1 MGVRRINLTKIY
13 TKRMLKNIFGKRNM
27 VTLLI
32 LLLVLVVISLT
43 ISFAPLTPTT
53 RSSLI
58 RLARTYFNL
67 PVNDYSIAL
76 AFFAIEL
83 PPFIALF
90 ASVIVAL
97 IPQKTILYER
107 TSGNMEILL
116 SNYGNVRSIALA
128 LMLASIISSM
138 VIYSIFTA
146 VGLLTIFVYQV
157 IYGAYFEFPRIFYI
171 FMFLLTPLLILLSV
185 SISLLLTVMFPVFSS
200 IETYTLSSNPVQIVS
215 YVPSLLV
222 VFLITLLP
230 LSPEDIVKILVLPVI
245 VVLLLTLI
253 LARRC
258 MKRDMLVR
266 K

>member
-1 MGVRRINLTKIY
+1 MRRINLTKIY
-13 TKRMLKNIFGKRNM
+13 TKRMLKNIFRKRNM
-27 VTLLI
+27 ATLII

-43 ISFAPLTPTT
+43 ISFAPLTPAT

-67 PVNDYSIAL
+67 PVNDYSIAF

-90 ASVIVAL
+90 ASVMVAT

-128 LMLASIISSM
+128 LMLASIVSSL
-138 VIYSIFTA
+138 VIYLIFTG
-146 VGLLTIFVYQV
+146 VGLATIFLYQV
-157 IYGAYFEFPRIFYI
+157 VYHTYFEFPRVFYI
-171 FMFLLTPLLILLSV
+171 LMFLLTPLLILLSV

-200 IETYTLSSNPVQIVS
+200 IETYTLSSNPLVIVS
-215 YVPSLLV
+215 YLPSLIV

-230 LSPEDIVKILVLPVI
+230 LSPEDLVKILVLPVI
-245 VVLLLTLI
+245 AVLLLTLI

-258 MKRDMLVR
+258 MKRDVLVR